1 MSDAK
6 KVYTSL
12 GTVMKAKKK
21 NDGEADRFY
30 LKLEQQKDKDGKPFG
45 ETIFPIKLAN
55 GRVLTDGQI
64 VSMYSKKEKFQKSV
78 DAGKM
83 EQSKA
88 DELSAFLKYD
98 VVLVEDVN
106 QGSGSSDD
114 GGDINF

>member
-1 MSDAK
+1 MSK

-21 NDGEADRFY
+21 NDNESDRFY

-55 GRVLTDGQI
+55 GRVIPDGQI

-83 EQSKA
+83 DQAKA

-98 VVLVEDVN
+98 VVLVEEVN
-106 QGSGSSDD
+106 EGGSSDD
-114 GGDINF
+114 GCDINF

>member
-1 MSDAK
+1 MTKAK

-12 GTVMKAKKK
+12 GTVMKAKKS
-21 NDGEADRFY
+21 NEGDADRFY

-55 GRVLTDGQI
+55 GRVLQDGQI
-64 VSMYSKKEKFQKSV
+64 VSMFSKKEKFQKSV
-78 DAGKM
+78 NEGKM
-83 EQSKA
+83 DQKKA

-106 QGSGSSDD
+106 EGSGSDD
-114 GGDINF
+114 DNGNINF